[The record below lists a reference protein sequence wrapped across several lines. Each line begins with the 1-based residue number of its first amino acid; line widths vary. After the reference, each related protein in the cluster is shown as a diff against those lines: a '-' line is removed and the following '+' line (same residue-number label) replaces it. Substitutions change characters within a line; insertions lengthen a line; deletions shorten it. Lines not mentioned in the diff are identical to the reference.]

1 MDYHALEKHT
11 VAQLRDML
19 KEKDPEHKGLSGLKK
34 PELVDLL
41 AGMLGIE
48 KPHATAAGTDKASI
62 KASIRELKGKRA
74 AAAAAKDKAGLR
86 DTRRSLHELRRKLR
100 RAIRIAG

>member
-1 MDYHALEKHT
+1 MDFHELEKHT

-19 KEKDPEHKGLSGLKK
+19 KEKDPEHKGVSGLKK
-34 PELVDLL
+34 PDLVDLL

-48 KPHATAAGTDKASI
+48 KPHKVAAGTDKASI
-62 KASIRELKGKRA
+62 KASIREMKSKKSTA
-74 AAAAAKDKAGLR
+74 VAAKDKAALR
-86 DTRRSLHELRRKLR
+86 DARRGLHELRRKLR